1 MRVTQILTVALLGA
15 ASSMASAGE
24 LGPTSRG
31 TISISIT
38 IPPHV
43 MVKPV
48 SLVNQDHPSS
58 LSDLCVAT
66 NGLQDFHLMVVDSA
80 SGQERAIPSPVQ
92 VAPGQGS
99 CRGPGL
105 GFQIVDE
112 WPLTAKKM
120 PDAASPLTLL
130 VVPD

>member
-1 MRVTQILTVALLGA
+1 MRVTQILTVALLA

-48 SLVNQDHPSS
+48 SLVNQDHRSS

-66 NGLQDFHLMVVDSA
+66 NGLQDFHLMVVDSV

-105 GFQIVDE
+105 GSQIVDE
-112 WPLTAKKM
+112 RPLTARQM
-120 PDAASPLTLL
+120 PDAAPPLTLL